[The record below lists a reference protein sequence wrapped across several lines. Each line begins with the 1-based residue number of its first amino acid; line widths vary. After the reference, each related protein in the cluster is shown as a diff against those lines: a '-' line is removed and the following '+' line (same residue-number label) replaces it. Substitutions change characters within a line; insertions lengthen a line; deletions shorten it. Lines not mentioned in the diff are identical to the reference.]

1 MPRLSR
7 VQQQSIREL
16 YLSTDLSLE
25 EIRDQV
31 GLSKSSKQVEKLV
44 EEEGLEALKDK
55 IVESVEPEVEELET
69 DHSEVVDRL
78 RKAGLSENDA
88 RNALRRALESME
100 EAGNANATS
109 DEVFIAATSFI
120 GSGSL
125 IRKTTDSGREGV
137 AIMTPEASRA
147 STSTPSDPNTTS
159 RHLKN
164 ATMRPKGDV

>member
-44 EEEGLEALKDK
+44 EEEGLEALRDK
-55 IVESVEPEVEELET
+55 IVESIEPEAEELEN

-78 RKAGLSENDA
+78 RKAGLSEGDA

-100 EAGNANATS
+100 AAGNENATS

-125 IRKTTDSGREGV
+125 IRKTTDTGREGV
-137 AIMTPEASRA
+137 AIMTPEASRV
-147 STSTPSDPNTTS
+147 SSSTPSDPNNTS

-164 ATMRPKGDV
+164 ATMKPKG

>member
-1 MPRLSR
+1 MPRLSKL
-7 VQQQSIREL
+7 QQKKIREL
-16 YLSTDLSLE
+16 FLSTDMSFD
-25 EIRDQV
+25 EIRDEV

-44 EEEGLEALKDK
+44 EEENLEELKDK
-55 IVESVEPEVEELET
+55 IVENVEVEAATEELNDYE
-69 DHSEVVDRL
+69 DVVGRL

-88 RNALRRALESME
+88 RNALRRALKSME
-100 EAGNANATS
+100 EAGNENATS

-120 GSGSL
+120 GSGAL

-147 STSTPSDPNTTS
+147 ASPAPSNPNATS

-164 ATMRPKGDV
+164 AHIRPKDV